1 MITLIY
7 FNKIFSIYVIDINLQ
22 NVFFKFSLI
31 EQIKKEKNN
40 LCYFFFFFLQFQS
53 VRAKIFKIFLRVNYS
68 NFSK

>member
-31 EQIKKEKNN
+31 EQIKKEK
-40 LCYFFFFFLQFQS
+40 
-53 VRAKIFKIFLRVNYS
+53 K
-68 NFSK
+68 